1 MQTLSRREII
11 GYMLGILAVVMFA
24 GSLPFT
30 RLALTDY
37 SPWFITFGRAVIAT
51 IVSVIFIVALKRPV
65 PRAHFVPLVGAG
77 LTLAVGFP
85 GFMAIALQ
93 TVPSAH
99 GGVVLGILPLM
110 TAVFAALL
118 DGDRPSPLF
127 WFCAVSGG
135 LLVALFAVRDSGFTP
150 TSGDLGLFAACI
162 CASIGY
168 VISAKLSRHM
178 TGWEVISWS
187 LILVSPISVLGAIWN
202 WQPAFADASTSA
214 VISLAYLGFISM
226 YLGFFAW
233 NVALAMGGIARVG
246 QVQLLQTFVTLII
259 ANLLLGE
266 HIGWDT
272 IIFATAVAALVYM
285 SRRAKIQKSGQ

>member
-1 MQTLSRREII
+1 MQTLSRRELM
-11 GYMLGILAVVMFA
+11 GYFLGVLAVVMFA

-30 RLALTDY
+30 RLALVGY

-51 IVSVIFIVALKRPV
+51 IISVAFIIALKRPI
-65 PRAHFVPLVGAG
+65 PHAHFLPLAGAG
-77 LTLAVGFP
+77 LMLGVGFP
-85 GFMAIALQ
+85 SLMAIALQ

-110 TAVFAALL
+110 TAVFAAII

-127 WFCAVSGG
+127 WFCAITGG
-135 LLVALFAVRDSGFTP
+135 LLVTLYAVRDTGFTL
-150 TSGDLGLFAACI
+150 TSGDIGLFAACI

-168 VISAKLSRHM
+168 VISGRMSRHM

-187 LILVSPISVLGAIWN
+187 LILISPISVIGAFWT
-202 WQPAFADASTSA
+202 WEPSFADAPITA
-214 VISLAYLGFISM
+214 HVALAYLGLISM

-233 NVALAMGGIARVG
+233 NMALAMGGIARIG

-259 ANLLLGE
+259 ANLLLAE
-266 HIGWDT
+266 KIGWDA
-272 IIFATAVAALVYM
+272 IGFATAVAILIYL
-285 SRRAKIQKSGQ
+285 SRRAKIQKLGQ